1 MVKRLILLN
10 LTILTLALG
19 CSAQPAR
26 VLFLGEN
33 HRSETDHAGQL
44 EILKTLEG
52 EQVVVA
58 AEMFTVRS
66 EAALNE
72 HGIEAVTDELWE
84 QEWGHPLDLYSAL
97 WEWVSEHAVLSPLR
111 PDPAFTKK
119 VKEGGAAVAASEI
132 GEVLIGPDAYRR
144 DLVEVFAAHLPPEHE
159 ISEEMLNKYFLIQCF
174 WDDYMAWRIG
184 QLADR
189 YPEHRIVVLVGYGHL
204 HPEYGIPA
212 RLGRRRPDLRFVN
225 LAFSEERRGLC
236 DILWTPRN

>member
-1 MVKRLILLN
+1 M
-10 LTILTLALG
+10 
-19 CSAQPAR
+19 
-26 VLFLGEN
+26 
-33 HRSETDHAGQL
+33 
-44 EILKTLEG
+44 
-52 EQVVVA
+52 
-58 AEMFTVRS
+58 
-66 EAALNE
+66 
-72 HGIEAVTDELWE
+72 TDELWE

>member
-72 HGIEAVTDELWE
+72 HG
-84 QEWGHPLDLYSAL
+84 
-97 WEWVSEHAVLSPLR
+97 LR
-111 PDPAFTKK
+111 
-119 VKEGGAAVAASEI
+119 
-132 GEVLIGPDAYRR
+132 L
-144 DLVEVFAAHLPPEHE
+144 
-159 ISEEMLNKYFLIQCF
+159 
-174 WDDYMAWRIG
+174 
-184 QLADR
+184 
-189 YPEHRIVVLVGYGHL
+189 
-204 HPEYGIPA
+204 
-212 RLGRRRPDLRFVN
+212 
-225 LAFSEERRGLC
+225 
-236 DILWTPRN
+236 